1 MATFDKREGKRGT
14 SWRVQVRRKGYPPQT
29 RSFKKYDEAK
39 AWARETESKMDKR
52 AFVPLGEAEKTTLYD
67 ALSRYLVD
75 VTPTKKGAKQ
85 ETARI
90 DLIQRMKI
98 AKHTLTAL
106 RSSDIASWR
115 DSMVKDGKAPTT
127 IRNLATIISQVYET
141 AKNEWGMEGLHNP
154 VKGVKM
160 PKHRP
165 GRDRRLVKHADPD
178 QDEETRLLKACDTSK
193 SHWLKPIVVVALE
206 TGMRLG
212 EILSMTR
219 PNIDYDTSVIHL
231 PDTKNGTSRDV
242 PLSSRALDALRETP
256 ASTNEDKRVFPMTTH
271 SFEHHF
277 KQARISAGIEN
288 LRFHDLRHEATSRL
302 FERGLDI
309 MEVGHITGHKTLD
322 MLRRYT
328 HLRAS
333 DLAKKLG

>member
-14 SWRVQVRRKGYPPQT
+14 TWRVQIRRKGYPAQV
-29 RSFKKYDEAK
+29 RSFTKHDDAK
-39 AWARETESKMDKR
+39 AWAREVEGKMDKR
-52 AFVPLGEAEKTTLYD
+52 SFVPLGEAENTTLYE
-67 ALSRYLVD
+67 ALARYLVD
-75 VTPTKKGAKQ
+75 VTPTKKGERQ

-90 DLIQRMKI
+90 DLLQRMDISKF
-98 AKHTLTAL
+98 TLTTL
-106 RSSDIASWR
+106 RSSNIASWR
-115 DSMVKDGKAPTT
+115 DALVKDGKAPTT

-141 AKNEWGMEGLHNP
+141 AKFEWGMEGLHNP
-154 VKGVKM
+154 VKGVPM

-165 GRDRRLVKHADPD
+165 GRDRRLVKHADPEE
-178 QDEETRLLKACDTSK
+178 DEEAKLLKACEASN
-193 SHWLKPIVVVALE
+193 SHWLRPIVIIALE

-212 EILSMTR
+212 EILSMKR
-219 PNIDYDTSVIHL
+219 PNINYDTAVVHL
-231 PDTKNGTSRDV
+231 PDTKNGTTRDV
-242 PLSSRALDALRETP
+242 PLSSRALKALQEMPT
-256 ASTNEDKRVFPMTTH
+256 STDEEKRVFPLTTH
-271 SFEHHF
+271 SLEHHF
-277 KQARISAGIEN
+277 KKARKAAEIEN

-328 HLRAS
+328 HLKAS